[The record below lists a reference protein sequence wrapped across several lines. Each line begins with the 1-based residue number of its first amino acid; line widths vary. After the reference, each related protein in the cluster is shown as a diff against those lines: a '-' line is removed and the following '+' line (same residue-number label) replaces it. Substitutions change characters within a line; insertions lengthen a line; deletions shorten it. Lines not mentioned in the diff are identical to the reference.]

1 MANVAKLEDYLSEI
15 MAELPGC
22 PNVIA
27 LQALRKAVRDF
38 QTETEIWD
46 ADLTINSVAG
56 TLKYKL
62 QPAYEA
68 SVLRLFKVTFD
79 GSILSP
85 DAYKLNFDQLTDSD
99 YREFELELIND
110 PLKTVTGGLVVNV
123 ILRSF
128 IKAID
133 IPEYFFDRWGDG
145 IMAKAKSD
153 LMMQP
158 KKPYGDR
165 NLAVKYLG
173 DYKNY
178 VVDAKREKVCKFK
191 QVNMRFGNP
200 MIHRIF

>member
-1 MANVAKLEDYLSEI
+1 MANVVRLEDYLSEI
-15 MAELPGC
+15 MMELAGC

-38 QTETEIWD
+38 QTETEIWNQD
-46 ADLTINSVAG
+46 ITVDLVSG

-62 QPAYEA
+62 QPSYEA
-68 SVLRLFKVTFD
+68 SVLRVFKVTLD
-79 GSILSP
+79 GTILQP
-85 DAYKLNFDQLTDSD
+85 EDYELNFDQITDTD

-110 PLKTVTGGLVVNV
+110 PLKTVTDGLVVNV
-123 ILRSF
+123 ILCSF

-133 IPEYFFDRWGDG
+133 IPEYFFDRWGDA

-165 NLAVKYLG
+165 QLALKYLG

-178 VVDAKREKVCKFK
+178 VVDAKREKVCKHK
-191 QVNMRFGNP
+191 QTNMRFGNP